1 MKTWMLLFF
10 AAFSGSIFSH
20 SHLIVFKV
28 EDKSIPCRIEL
39 KTDVQWEIV
48 NGVERIP
55 IEIKWR
61 KDSTFKSSLP
71 LFNTYFEGKKEKG
84 ILTGEWVDP
93 TRTGDYRIPFQIVN
107 NKIREFDTKVHIPVH
122 AKYKIVFE
130 DDSVPAILDM
140 AVVREE
146 FVVYGTVLTETGDYR
161 YLQGEPFENN
171 MFYLSAFDG
180 THLFYLAGQLV
191 DNKIEGVFMSGK
203 HYMAKF
209 TGEADA
215 TFELRKADELTWMKN
230 PKETLEL
237 KLNTDIK
244 TERSFGENDWKGK
257 VTLVQIMGTWC
268 PNCTD
273 ESRFVKSMYEK
284 YHAQGLEVVPVSFER
299 GSDKQVAFTRINS
312 QAKQMALPYPVYLG
326 SGADSPQKAAS
337 IVFSQLNHVMS
348 FPTLILSGKDGKVKK
363 VWTGFYGPGTGVY
376 YKEHTAEIED
386 AVLRLLRKDCYT
398 KIA

>member
-10 AAFSGSIFSH
+10 AVFSGTIFSQ

-55 IEIKWR
+55 IDIKWG

-93 TRTGDYRIPFQIVN
+93 TRTGDYRIPFQIIG

-122 AKYKIVFE
+122 LKYKIVFE

-140 AVVREE
+140 AAIREE

-171 MFYLSAFDG
+171 RFYLSAFDG
-180 THLFYLAGQLV
+180 THLFYLAAQLV

-209 TGEADA
+209 KGEADA
-215 TFELRKADELTWMKN
+215 NFELREADELTWMKN
-230 PKETLEL
+230 PKDVL
-237 KLNTDIK
+237 KLKLDADAK
-244 TERSFGENDWKGK
+244 TERSFGEKDWKEK

-284 YHAQGLEVVPVSFER
+284 YSGQGLQVVPVSFER
-299 GSDKQVAFTRINS
+299 GTDKKVSFTRINS

-326 SGADSPQKAAS
+326 SGADSPQKAAA

-348 FPTLILSGKDGKVKK
+348 FPTLILIGKDGMVKK
-363 VWTGFYGPGTGVY
+363 VWTGFYGPGTGVHY
-376 YKEHTAEIED
+376 IEHTKEIEK
-386 AVLRLLRKDCYT
+386 ALLKEMYVKD
-398 KIA
+398 

>member
-1 MKTWMLLFF
+1 MLLFF
-10 AAFSGSIFSH
+10 AAFSGTVFSQ

-28 EDKSIPCRIEL
+28 EDKSIPCRIDLLNESR
-39 KTDVQWEIV
+39 WEIV

-55 IEIKWR
+55 IDIKWG
-61 KDSTFKSSLP
+61 KDSTFTSSLP

-84 ILTGEWVDP
+84 IVTGEWVDP

-107 NKIREFDTKVHIPVH
+107 NKIREFDTKVHAPVH

-130 DDSVPAILDM
+130 DDTVPAILDM
-140 AVVREE
+140 AAVREE

-161 YLQGEPFENN
+161 YLQGEPFENSR
-171 MFYLSAFDG
+171 FYLSAFDG

-191 DNKIEGVFMSGK
+191 DNKIDGVFMSGK

-209 TGEADA
+209 SGEANA
-215 TFELRKADELTWMKN
+215 NFELRKADELTWMKN
-230 PKETLEL
+230 PKETLSL
-237 KLNTDIK
+237 KLNSDAK
-244 TERSFGENDWKGK
+244 TERSFGEKDWRGK

-299 GSDKQVAFTRINS
+299 GTDKQVAFTRINS

-326 SGADSPQKAAS
+326 TGADSPQKAAA
-337 IVFSQLNHVMS
+337 IVFAQLNHVMS
-348 FPTLILSGKDGKVKK
+348 FPTLILIGKDGKVKK
-363 VWTGFYGPGTGVY
+363 VWTGFYGPGTGVHY
-376 YKEHTAEIED
+376 TNHTKEIED
-386 AVLRLLRKDCYT
+386 AVLRLLRKD
-398 KIA
+398 

>member
-10 AAFSGSIFSH
+10 AAFSGSIFSQ

-39 KTDVQWEIV
+39 KSDVQWEIV
-48 NGVERIP
+48 NGAERIP
-55 IEIKWR
+55 IEIKWG

-93 TRTGDYRIPFQIVN
+93 TRTGDYRIPFQIRG

-122 AKYKIVFE
+122 LKYKIVFE

-140 AVVREE
+140 AAIREE

-161 YLQGEPFENN
+161 YLQGEPFENSR
-171 MFYLSAFDG
+171 FYLSAFDG

-203 HYMAKF
+203 HYTAKF
-209 TGEADA
+209 KGEADA

-230 PKETLEL
+230 PKEILS
-237 KLNTDIK
+237 LNLNADAK
-244 TERSFGENDWKGK
+244 TERSFGERDWKGK

-284 YHAQGLEVVPVSFER
+284 YHVQGLEVVPVSFER
-299 GSDKQVAFTRINS
+299 GTNKQVAFTRINS
-312 QAKQMALPYPVYLG
+312 QAKQKTLPYPVYLG
-326 SGADSPQKAAS
+326 SGADSPQKAAA

-348 FPTLILSGKDGKVKK
+348 FPTLILIGKDGMVKK
-363 VWTGFYGPGTGVY
+363 VWTGFYGPGTGVHY
-376 YKEHTAEIED
+376 REHTAEIED
-386 AVLRLLRKDCYT
+386 ALLRLLRKD
-398 KIA
+398 

>member
-1 MKTWMLLFF
+1 
-10 AAFSGSIFSH
+10 
-20 SHLIVFKV
+20 
-28 EDKSIPCRIEL
+28 
-39 KTDVQWEIV
+39 V

-55 IEIKWR
+55 IEIKWG

-93 TRTGDYRIPFQIVN
+93 TRTGDYRIPFQIIG
-107 NKIREFDTKVHIPVH
+107 NKVREFDTKVHMPVH

-140 AVVREE
+140 AAVREE

-171 MFYLSAFDG
+171 RFYLSAFDG

-191 DNKIEGVFMSGK
+191 DNKIEGIFMSGK
-203 HYMAKF
+203 HYLAKF

-237 KLNTDIK
+237 KLSVDTK
-244 TERSFGENDWKGK
+244 TERSFGEKDWKGK

-299 GSDKQVAFTRINS
+299 GTDKQVAFTRINS

-326 SGADSPQKAAS
+326 SGADSPQKAAA
-337 IVFSQLNHVMS
+337 IVFAQLNHVMS
-348 FPTLILSGKDGKVKK
+348 FPTLILIGKDGEVKK
-363 VWTGFYGPGTGVY
+363 VWTGFYGPGTGVHY
-376 YKEHTAEIED
+376 TEHTKEIEN
-386 AVLRLLRKDCYT
+386 ALVLFLNQK
-398 KIA
+398 

>member
-10 AAFSGSIFSH
+10 AAFSGTVFSQ
-20 SHLIVFKV
+20 SHLIVFKI

-55 IEIKWR
+55 IEIKWG

-93 TRTGDYRIPFQIVN
+93 TRTGDYRIPFQIIG
-107 NKIREFDTKVHIPVH
+107 NKVREFDTKVHMPVH
-122 AKYKIVFE
+122 AKYKIVFA

-140 AVVREE
+140 AAVREE

-171 MFYLSAFDG
+171 RFYLSAFDG

-191 DNKIEGVFMSGK
+191 DNKIEGIFMSGK
-203 HYMAKF
+203 HYLAKF

-237 KLNTDIK
+237 KLSVDTK
-244 TERSFGENDWKGK
+244 TERSFGEKDWKGK

-299 GSDKQVAFTRINS
+299 GTDKQVAFTRINS

-326 SGADSPQKAAS
+326 SGADSPQKAAA
-337 IVFSQLNHVMS
+337 IVFAQLNHVMS
-348 FPTLILSGKDGKVKK
+348 FPTLILIGKDGEVKK
-363 VWTGFYGPGTGVY
+363 VWTGFYGPGTGVHY
-376 YKEHTAEIED
+376 TEHAKEIEN
-386 AVLRLLRKDCYT
+386 ALVLFLNQK
-398 KIA
+398 

>member
-1 MKTWMLLFF
+1 MKAWMLLFF
-10 AAFSGSIFSH
+10 AALSGTVFSQ

-28 EDKSIPCRIEL
+28 EDKSIPCRIDLLNESR
-39 KTDVQWEIV
+39 WEIV

-55 IEIKWR
+55 IDIKWG
-61 KDSTFKSSLP
+61 KDSTFTSSLP
-71 LFNTYFEGKKEKG
+71 LFNTYFEGRKEKG

-107 NKIREFDTKVHIPVH
+107 NRIRDREFDAKVHIPVH
-122 AKYKIVFE
+122 LKYRIVFE

-140 AVVREE
+140 AVVKEE
-146 FVVYGTVLTETGDYR
+146 YVVYGTVLTETGDYR

-171 MFYLSAFDG
+171 RFYLSAFDG
-180 THLFYLAGQLV
+180 THLFYLAGQLI

-209 TGEADA
+209 KGEADA
-215 TFELRKADELTWMKN
+215 NFELREADQLTWMKN
-230 PKETLEL
+230 PKEVLKL
-237 KLNTDIK
+237 KLNSDVR
-244 TERSFGENDWKGK
+244 TERSFGEKDWKDK

-284 YHAQGLEVVPVSFER
+284 YSGQGLQVIPVSFER
-299 GSDKQVAFTRINS
+299 GTDKKVSFTRINS

-326 SGADSPQKAAS
+326 CGADSPQKAAAM
-337 IVFSQLNHVMS
+337 VFSQLNHVMS
-348 FPTLILSGKDGKVKK
+348 FPTLILIGKDGKVKK
-363 VWTGFYGPGTGVY
+363 VWTGFYGPGTGVHY
-376 YKEHTAEIED
+376 REHTAEIED
-386 AVLRLLRKDCYT
+386 AVLRLLRKD
-398 KIA
+398 

>member
-10 AAFSGSIFSH
+10 AAFSGSVFSQ

-39 KTDVQWEIV
+39 KSDVQWEIV
-48 NGVERIP
+48 NGAERIP
-55 IEIKWR
+55 IEIKWG

-122 AKYKIVFE
+122 LKYKIVFE
-130 DDSVPAILDM
+130 DDSIPAILDM
-140 AVVREE
+140 ALVKEE
-146 FVVYGTVLTETGDYR
+146 YVVYGTVLTETGDYR

-171 MFYLSAFDG
+171 RFYLSAFDG
-180 THLFYLAGQLV
+180 THLFYLAAQLV

-209 TGEADA
+209 KGEADA
-215 TFELRKADELTWMKN
+215 NFELREADELTWMKN
-230 PKETLEL
+230 PKDVL
-237 KLNTDIK
+237 KLKLDVDAK
-244 TERSFGENDWKGK
+244 TERSFGEKDWKEK

-284 YHAQGLEVVPVSFER
+284 YSGQGLQVVPVSFER
-299 GSDKQVAFTRINS
+299 GTDKKVSFTRINS

-326 SGADSPQKAAS
+326 SGADSPQKAAA

-348 FPTLILSGKDGKVKK
+348 FPTLILIGKDGMVKK
-363 VWTGFYGPGTGVY
+363 VWTGFYGPGTGVHY
-376 YKEHTAEIED
+376 IEHTKEIEQ
-386 AVLRLLRKDCYT
+386 ALLKEMYVKD
-398 KIA
+398 

>member
-10 AAFSGSIFSH
+10 AAFSGTVFSQ

-39 KTDVQWEIV
+39 RTDVQWEIV

-55 IEIKWR
+55 IDIKWG

-93 TRTGDYRIPFQIVN
+93 TRTGDYRIPFQIIG
-107 NKIREFDTKVHIPVH
+107 NKVREFDTKVHVPVH

-130 DDSVPAILDM
+130 DDTVPAILDM
-140 AVVREE
+140 AAVREE

-171 MFYLSAFDG
+171 RFYLSAFDG
-180 THLFYLAGQLV
+180 THLFYLAGQLI

-209 TGEADA
+209 KGEADA
-215 TFELRKADELTWMKN
+215 NFELREADQLTWMKN

-237 KLNTDIK
+237 KLSADTK

-326 SGADSPQKAAS
+326 SGADSPQKAAAM
-337 IVFSQLNHVMS
+337 VFSQLNHVMS
-348 FPTLILSGKDGKVKK
+348 FPTLILIGKDGKVKK
-363 VWTGFYGPGTGVY
+363 VWTGFYGPGTGVHHS
-376 YKEHTAEIED
+376 EHTKEIEN
-386 AVLRLLRKDCYT
+386 ALLNELNR
-398 KIA
+398 

>member
-1 MKTWMLLFF
+1 MKAWMLLFF
-10 AAFSGSIFSH
+10 AAFSGTVFSQ

-39 KTDVQWEIV
+39 LNESRWEIV

-55 IEIKWR
+55 IDIKWG
-61 KDSTFKSSLP
+61 KDSTFTSSLP

-84 ILTGEWVDP
+84 IVAGEWVDP

-107 NKIREFDTKVHIPVH
+107 NKIREFDTKVHVPVH

-130 DDSVPAILDM
+130 DDTVPAILDM
-140 AVVREE
+140 AAVREE

-171 MFYLSAFDG
+171 RFYLSAFDG
-180 THLFYLAGQLV
+180 THLFYLAGQLI
-191 DNKIEGVFMSGK
+191 DNKIQGIFMSGK
-203 HYMAKF
+203 HYSAKF
-209 TGEADA
+209 TGEVDDN
-215 TFELRKADELTWMKN
+215 FELRKADELTWMKN
-230 PKETLEL
+230 PKETLIL
-237 KLNTDIK
+237 KLNADAK
-244 TERSFGENDWKGK
+244 TERSFGEKDWKGK

-284 YHAQGLEVVPVSFER
+284 YHSQGLEVVPVSFER
-299 GSDKQVAFTRINS
+299 GTDKQVAFTRIHS

-337 IVFSQLNHVMS
+337 LVFAQLNHVMS
-348 FPTLILSGKDGKVKK
+348 FPTLILIGKDGKVNK
-363 VWTGFYGPGTGVY
+363 VWTGFYGPGTGVHY
-376 YKEHTAEIED
+376 REHTAEIED
-386 AVLRLLRKDCYT
+386 AVLRLLRKD
-398 KIA
+398 

>member
-10 AAFSGSIFSH
+10 AAFSGSIFSQ

-28 EDKSIPCRIEL
+28 EEKSIPCRIEL
-39 KTDVQWEIV
+39 KSDVQWEIV

-55 IEIKWR
+55 IEIKWG

-84 ILTGEWVDP
+84 ILTGDWVDP

-122 AKYKIVFE
+122 LKYKIVFE

-140 AVVREE
+140 AVVKEE
-146 FVVYGTVLTETGDYR
+146 YVVYGTVLTETGDYR

-171 MFYLSAFDG
+171 RFYLSAFDG
-180 THLFYLAGQLV
+180 THLFYLAAQLV

-209 TGEADA
+209 KGEADA
-215 TFELRKADELTWMKN
+215 NFELREADELTWMKN
-230 PKETLEL
+230 PKDVL
-237 KLNTDIK
+237 KLKLDADAK
-244 TERSFGENDWKGK
+244 TERSFGEKDWKGK
-257 VTLVQIMGTWC
+257 LTLVQIMGTWC

-273 ESRFVKSMYEK
+273 ESQFVKSMYEK
-284 YHAQGLEVVPVSFER
+284 YSGQGLQVVPVSFER
-299 GSDKQVAFTRINS
+299 GTDKQVSFTRINS

-326 SGADSPQKAAS
+326 SGAESPQKAAAM
-337 IVFSQLNHVMS
+337 VFSQLNHVMS
-348 FPTLILSGKDGKVKK
+348 FPTLILIGKDGKVKK
-363 VWTGFYGPGTGVY
+363 VWTGFYGPGTGVHY
-376 YKEHTAEIED
+376 REHTAEIED
-386 AVLRLLRKDCYT
+386 AVLRLLRKD
-398 KIA
+398 

>member
-1 MKTWMLLFF
+1 MKAWMLSFF
-10 AAFSGSIFSH
+10 AAFSGSVFSQ

-39 KTDVQWEIV
+39 KSDVQWEIV

-55 IEIKWR
+55 IEIKWG

-84 ILTGEWVDP
+84 ILKGEWVDP

-107 NKIREFDTKVHIPVH
+107 NKIREFDTKVHVPVH

-130 DDSVPAILDM
+130 DDTVPAILDM
-140 AVVREE
+140 AAVREE

-161 YLQGEPFENN
+161 YLQGEPFESNR
-171 MFYLSAFDG
+171 FYLSAFDG

-191 DNKIEGVFMSGK
+191 GNKIEGVFMSGK
-203 HYMAKF
+203 HYSAKF
-209 TGEADA
+209 TGELDDK
-215 TFELRKADELTWMKN
+215 FELREADQLTWMKN
-230 PKETLEL
+230 PKEVLQL
-237 KLNTDIK
+237 KLNSDVK
-244 TERSFGENDWKGK
+244 TECSFGEKDWKGK

-284 YHAQGLEVVPVSFER
+284 YHTQGLEVVPVSFER
-299 GSDKQVAFTRINS
+299 GTDKQVAFARINS

-326 SGADSPQKAAS
+326 SGADSPQKAAAL
-337 IVFSQLNHVMS
+337 VFAQLNHVMS
-348 FPTLILSGKDGKVKK
+348 FPTLILIGKDGKVKK
-363 VWTGFYGPGTGVY
+363 VWTGFYGPGTGVH

-386 AVLRLLRKDCYT
+386 AVLRLLRKD
-398 KIA
+398 

>member
-1 MKTWMLLFF
+1 MKAWMLLFF
-10 AAFSGSIFSH
+10 AAFSGSIFSQ

-48 NGVERIP
+48 NGAERIP
-55 IEIKWR
+55 IEIKWG

-84 ILTGEWVDP
+84 IVTGEWVDP

-107 NKIREFDTKVHIPVH
+107 NKIREFDTKVHIPIH
-122 AKYKIVFE
+122 LKYKIVFE
-130 DDSVPAILDM
+130 DDSVPAVLDM

-146 FVVYGTVLTETGDYR
+146 YVVYGTVLTETGDYR

-171 MFYLSAFDG
+171 RFYLSAFDG

-209 TGEADA
+209 KGEADA
-215 TFELRKADELTWMKN
+215 NFKLREADELTWMKN
-230 PKETLEL
+230 PKDVLKL
-237 KLNTDIK
+237 KLNSDVK
-244 TERSFGENDWKGK
+244 TERSFGDKDWKGK

-299 GSDKQVAFTRINS
+299 GTDKQVAFTRINS

-326 SGADSPQKAAS
+326 SGADSPQKSAA
-337 IVFSQLNHVMS
+337 IVFGQLNHVMS
-348 FPTLILSGKDGKVKK
+348 FPTLILIGKDGKVNK
-363 VWTGFYGPGTGVY
+363 VWTGFYGPGTGVHY
-376 YKEHTAEIED
+376 VEHTKEIEN
-386 AVLRLLRKDCYT
+386 ALLKEF
-398 KIA
+398 

>member
-10 AAFSGSIFSH
+10 AVFSGSVFSQ

-39 KTDVQWEIV
+39 KSEVQWEIV
-48 NGVERIP
+48 NGAERIP
-55 IEIKWR
+55 IEIKWG

-93 TRTGDYRIPFQIVN
+93 TRAGDYRIPFQIIG

-122 AKYKIVFE
+122 LKYRIVFE
-130 DDSVPAILDM
+130 DDSIPAILDM
-140 AVVREE
+140 AVVKEE
-146 FVVYGTVLTETGDYR
+146 YVVYGTVLTETGDYR

-171 MFYLSAFDG
+171 RFYLSAFDG
-180 THLFYLAGQLV
+180 THLFYLAGQLI

-209 TGEADA
+209 KGEADA
-215 TFELRKADELTWMKN
+215 NFELREADQLTWMKN
-230 PKETLEL
+230 PKEVLKL
-237 KLNTDIK
+237 KLNSDVK
-244 TERSFGENDWKGK
+244 TERSFGEKDWKDK

-284 YHAQGLEVVPVSFER
+284 YSAQGLQVVPVSFER
-299 GSDKQVAFTRINS
+299 GTDKKVSFTRINS

-326 SGADSPQKAAS
+326 SGAESPQKSAAM
-337 IVFSQLNHVMS
+337 VFSQLNHVMS
-348 FPTLILSGKDGKVKK
+348 FPTLILIGKDGKVKK
-363 VWTGFYGPGTGVY
+363 VWTGFYGPGTGVH
-376 YKEHTAEIED
+376 YKEHTAEIEE
-386 AVLRLLRKDCYT
+386 AVTRLLLKD
-398 KIA
+398 

>member
-10 AAFSGSIFSH
+10 TAFSGSIFSQ

-48 NGVERIP
+48 NGAERIP
-55 IEIKWR
+55 IEIKWG

-122 AKYKIVFE
+122 LKYKIVFE

-146 FVVYGTVLTETGDYR
+146 YIVYGTVLTETGDYR

-171 MFYLSAFDG
+171 RFYLSAFDG

-230 PKETLEL
+230 PKEVLKL
-237 KLNTDIK
+237 KLNSDVK
-244 TERSFGENDWKGK
+244 TERSFGEKDWKGK

-284 YHAQGLEVVPVSFER
+284 YHEQGLEVVPVSFER
-299 GSDKQVAFTRINS
+299 GTDKQVAFTRINS
-312 QAKQMALPYPVYLG
+312 QAKQMSLPYLVYLG
-326 SGADSPQKAAS
+326 SGADSPQKAAA

-348 FPTLILSGKDGKVKK
+348 FPTLILIGKDGKVKK

-376 YKEHTAEIED
+376 YREHTAEIED
-386 AVLRLLRKDCYT
+386 VVLRLLRKD
-398 KIA
+398 

>member
-1 MKTWMLLFF
+1 MKAWMLLFF
-10 AAFSGSIFSH
+10 AAFSGTVFSQ

-28 EDKSIPCRIEL
+28 EDKSIPCRIDLLNESR
-39 KTDVQWEIV
+39 WEIV

-55 IEIKWR
+55 IDIKWG
-61 KDSTFKSSLP
+61 KDSTFTSSLP

-107 NKIREFDTKVHIPVH
+107 NRIRDREFDAKVHIPVH
-122 AKYKIVFE
+122 LKYRIVFE

-140 AVVREE
+140 AVVKEE
-146 FVVYGTVLTETGDYR
+146 YVVYGTVLTETGDYR

-171 MFYLSAFDG
+171 RFYLSAFDG
-180 THLFYLAGQLV
+180 THLFYLAGQLI

-209 TGEADA
+209 KGEADA
-215 TFELRKADELTWMKN
+215 NFELREADQLTWMKN
-230 PKETLEL
+230 PKEVLKL
-237 KLNTDIK
+237 KLNSDVR
-244 TERSFGENDWKGK
+244 TERSFGEKDWKDK

-284 YHAQGLEVVPVSFER
+284 YSGQGLQVIPVSFER
-299 GSDKQVAFTRINS
+299 GNDKKVSFTRINS

-326 SGADSPQKAAS
+326 CGADSPQKAAAL
-337 IVFSQLNHVMS
+337 VFAQLNHVMS
-348 FPTLILSGKDGKVKK
+348 FPTLILIGKDGKVKK
-363 VWTGFYGPGTGVY
+363 VWTGFYGPGTGVHY
-376 YKEHTAEIED
+376 REHTAEIED
-386 AVLRLLRKDCYT
+386 AVLRLLRKD
-398 KIA
+398 

>member
-1 MKTWMLLFF
+1 MKAWMLLFF
-10 AAFSGSIFSH
+10 AAFSGTVFSQ

-39 KTDVQWEIV
+39 KSDVQWEIV

-55 IEIKWR
+55 IEIKWG

-84 ILTGEWVDP
+84 IVTGEWVDP

-107 NKIREFDTKVHIPVH
+107 NKIREFDTKVHVPIH

-130 DDSVPAILDM
+130 DDTVPAILDM
-140 AVVREE
+140 AAVREE

-161 YLQGEPFENN
+161 YLQGEPFESNR
-171 MFYLSAFDG
+171 FYLSAFDG

-191 DNKIEGVFMSGK
+191 GNKIEGVFMSGK
-203 HYMAKF
+203 HYSAKF
-209 TGEADA
+209 TGELDDK
-215 TFELRKADELTWMKN
+215 FELREADQLTWMKN
-230 PKETLEL
+230 PKEVLKL
-237 KLNTDIK
+237 KLNSDVK
-244 TERSFGENDWKGK
+244 TERSFGEKDWKGK

-284 YHAQGLEVVPVSFER
+284 YHTQGLEVVPVSFER
-299 GSDKQVAFTRINS
+299 GTDKQVAFTRINS

-326 SGADSPQKAAS
+326 SGADSPQKAAAL
-337 IVFSQLNHVMS
+337 VFAQLNHVMS
-348 FPTLILSGKDGKVKK
+348 FPTLILIGKDGKVKK
-363 VWTGFYGPGTGVY
+363 VWTGFYGPGTGIHY
-376 YKEHTAEIED
+376 TEHTKEIED
-386 AVLRLLRKDCYT
+386 SLLLFLNQK
-398 KIA
+398 

>member
-10 AAFSGSIFSH
+10 AAFSGTVFSQ

-39 KTDVQWEIV
+39 RTDVQWEIV

-55 IEIKWR
+55 IDIKWG

-93 TRTGDYRIPFQIVN
+93 TRTGDYRIPFQIIG
-107 NKIREFDTKVHIPVH
+107 NKVREFDTKVHVPVH

-130 DDSVPAILDM
+130 DDTVPAILDM
-140 AVVREE
+140 AAVREE

-161 YLQGEPFENN
+161 YLQGEPFENSR
-171 MFYLSAFDG
+171 FYLSAFDG

-191 DNKIEGVFMSGK
+191 DNKIDGVFMSGK

-209 TGEADA
+209 SGEADA

-230 PKETLEL
+230 PKETLSL
-237 KLNTDIK
+237 KLNSDEK
-244 TERSFGENDWKGK
+244 TECSFGEKDWKGK
-257 VTLVQIMGTWC
+257 VTLFQIMGTWC

-326 SGADSPQKAAS
+326 SGADSPQKAAA

-348 FPTLILSGKDGKVKK
+348 FPTLILIGKDGKVKK
-363 VWTGFYGPGTGVY
+363 VWTGFYGPGTGVHHS
-376 YKEHTAEIED
+376 EHTKEIEN
-386 AVLRLLRKDCYT
+386 ALLNELNR
-398 KIA
+398 

>member
-10 AAFSGSIFSH
+10 AAFSGSVFSQ

-39 KTDVQWEIV
+39 KSDVQWEIV
-48 NGVERIP
+48 NGAERIP
-55 IEIKWR
+55 IEIKWG

-93 TRTGDYRIPFQIVN
+93 TRAGDYRIPFQIVN
-107 NKIREFDTKVHIPVH
+107 NKVREFDTKVHIPIHV
-122 AKYKIVFE
+122 KYKIVFE
-130 DDSVPAILDM
+130 DDTVPAILDM
-140 AVVREE
+140 AAIREE

-171 MFYLSAFDG
+171 CFYLSAFDG
-180 THLFYLAGQLV
+180 THLFYLAGQLI

-209 TGEADA
+209 KGEADA
-215 TFELRKADELTWMKN
+215 NFELREADELTWMKN
-230 PKETLEL
+230 PKDVL
-237 KLNTDIK
+237 KLKLDADAK
-244 TERSFGENDWKGK
+244 TERSFGEKDWKGK
-257 VTLVQIMGTWC
+257 LTLVQIMGTWC

-284 YHAQGLEVVPVSFER
+284 YSAQGLQVVPVSFER
-299 GSDKQVAFTRINS
+299 GTDKKVSFTRINS

-326 SGADSPQKAAS
+326 SGADSPQKAAAM
-337 IVFSQLNHVMS
+337 VFSQLNHVMS
-348 FPTLILSGKDGKVKK
+348 FPTLILIGKDGLVKK
-363 VWTGFYGPGTGVY
+363 VWTGFYGPGTGVHY
-376 YKEHTAEIED
+376 REHTAEIED
-386 AVLRLLRKDCYT
+386 ALLRLLRKD
-398 KIA
+398 

>member
-10 AAFSGSIFSH
+10 AAFSGSIFSQ

-140 AVVREE
+140 AAVREE

-237 KLNTDIK
+237 KLSTDIK

-312 QAKQMALPYPVYLG
+312 QSKQMALPYPVYLG

-337 IVFSQLNHVMS
+337 IVFAQLNHVMS
-348 FPTLILSGKDGKVKK
+348 FPTLILIGKDGKVKK

-386 AVLRLLRKDCYT
+386 AVLRLLRKD
-398 KIA
+398 

>member
-10 AAFSGSIFSH
+10 AAFSGTVFSQ

-39 KTDVQWEIV
+39 RTDVQWEIV

-55 IEIKWR
+55 IDIKWG

-93 TRTGDYRIPFQIVN
+93 TRTGDYRIPFQIIG
-107 NKIREFDTKVHIPVH
+107 NKVREFDTKVHVPVH

-326 SGADSPQKAAS
+326 SGADSPQKAAA

-348 FPTLILSGKDGKVKK
+348 FPTLILIGKDGKVKK
-363 VWTGFYGPGTGVY
+363 VWTGFYGPGTGVHHS
-376 YKEHTAEIED
+376 EHTKEIEN
-386 AVLRLLRKDCYT
+386 ALLNELNR
-398 KIA
+398 

>member
-10 AAFSGSIFSH
+10 AAFSGSVFSQ

-48 NGVERIP
+48 NGAERIP
-55 IEIKWR
+55 IEIKWG

-84 ILTGEWVDP
+84 ILTGDWVDP

-122 AKYKIVFE
+122 LKYKIVFE

-140 AVVREE
+140 AAIREE

-171 MFYLSAFDG
+171 RFYLSAFDG
-180 THLFYLAGQLV
+180 THLFYLAAQLV

-209 TGEADA
+209 KGEADA
-215 TFELRKADELTWMKN
+215 NFELREADELTWMKN
-230 PKETLEL
+230 PKDVL
-237 KLNTDIK
+237 KLKLDVDAK
-244 TERSFGENDWKGK
+244 TERSFGEKDWKEK

-284 YHAQGLEVVPVSFER
+284 YSGQGLQVVPVSFER
-299 GSDKQVAFTRINS
+299 GTDKKVSFTRINS

-326 SGADSPQKAAS
+326 SGADSPQKAAA

-348 FPTLILSGKDGKVKK
+348 FPTLILIGKDGMVKK
-363 VWTGFYGPGTGVY
+363 VWTGFYGPGTGVHY
-376 YKEHTAEIED
+376 IEHTKEIEN
-386 AVLRLLRKDCYT
+386 ALLKEMYVKD
-398 KIA
+398 

>member
-10 AAFSGSIFSH
+10 AAFSGSVFSQ

-39 KTDVQWEIV
+39 KSDVQWEIV
-48 NGVERIP
+48 NGAERIP
-55 IEIKWR
+55 IEIKWG

-93 TRTGDYRIPFQIVN
+93 TRTGDYRIPFQIIG

-122 AKYKIVFE
+122 LKYKIVFE

-140 AVVREE
+140 AAIREE

-171 MFYLSAFDG
+171 RFYLSAFDG
-180 THLFYLAGQLV
+180 THLFYLAAQLV

-209 TGEADA
+209 KGEADA
-215 TFELRKADELTWMKN
+215 NFELREADELTWMKN
-230 PKETLEL
+230 PKDVL
-237 KLNTDIK
+237 KLKLDIDAK
-244 TERSFGENDWKGK
+244 TERSFGEKDWKEK

-284 YHAQGLEVVPVSFER
+284 YSGQGLQVVPVSFER
-299 GSDKQVAFTRINS
+299 GTDKKVSFTRINS

-326 SGADSPQKAAS
+326 SGADSPQKAAA

-348 FPTLILSGKDGKVKK
+348 FPTLILIGKDGLVKK
-363 VWTGFYGPGTGVY
+363 VWTGFYGPGTGVHY
-376 YKEHTAEIED
+376 IEHTKEIEH
-386 AVLRLLRKDCYT
+386 ALLKELNR
-398 KIA
+398 

>member
-10 AAFSGSIFSH
+10 AAFSGTVFSQ
-20 SHLIVFKV
+20 SHLIVFKI

-140 AVVREE
+140 AAVREE

-237 KLNTDIK
+237 KLSTDIK

-273 ESRFVKSMYEK
+273 ESLFVQSMYEK

-312 QAKQMALPYPVYLG
+312 QSKQMALPYPVYLG

-337 IVFSQLNHVMS
+337 IVFAQLNHVMS
-348 FPTLILSGKDGKVKK
+348 FPTLILIGKDGKVKK

-386 AVLRLLRKDCYT
+386 AVLRLLRKD
-398 KIA
+398 

>member
-10 AAFSGSIFSH
+10 AAFSGTVFSQ

-39 KTDVQWEIV
+39 RTDVQWEIV

-55 IEIKWR
+55 IDIKWG

-93 TRTGDYRIPFQIVN
+93 TRTGDYRIPFQIIG
-107 NKIREFDTKVHIPVH
+107 NKVREFDTKVHVPVH

-130 DDSVPAILDM
+130 DDTVPAILDM
-140 AVVREE
+140 AAVREE

-161 YLQGEPFENN
+161 YLQGEPFENSR
-171 MFYLSAFDG
+171 FYLSAFDG
-180 THLFYLAGQLV
+180 THLFYLAGQLI

-209 TGEADA
+209 KGEADA
-215 TFELRKADELTWMKN
+215 NFELREADQLTWMKN

-237 KLNTDIK
+237 KLSTDIK

-326 SGADSPQKAAS
+326 SGADSPQKAAAM
-337 IVFSQLNHVMS
+337 VFSQLNHVMS
-348 FPTLILSGKDGKVKK
+348 FPTLILIGKDGKVKK
-363 VWTGFYGPGTGVY
+363 VWTGFYGPGTGVHHS
-376 YKEHTAEIED
+376 EHTKEIEN
-386 AVLRLLRKDCYT
+386 ALLNELNR
-398 KIA
+398 

>member
-10 AAFSGSIFSH
+10 AAFSGIVFSQ

-39 KTDVQWEIV
+39 KTDIQWEIV
-48 NGVERIP
+48 NGAERIP
-55 IEIKWR
+55 IEIKWG

-93 TRTGDYRIPFQIVN
+93 TRAGDYRIPFQIVN

-122 AKYKIVFE
+122 LKYKIVFE
-130 DDSVPAILDM
+130 DDTVPAILDM
-140 AVVREE
+140 AAIREE

-171 MFYLSAFDG
+171 CFYLSAFDG
-180 THLFYLAGQLV
+180 THLFYLAGQLI

-203 HYMAKF
+203 HYSAKF
-209 TGEADA
+209 KGEADA
-215 TFELRKADELTWMKN
+215 NFELREADELTWMKN
-230 PKETLEL
+230 PKDVL
-237 KLNTDIK
+237 KLKLDADAK
-244 TERSFGENDWKGK
+244 TERSFGEKDWKGK
-257 VTLVQIMGTWC
+257 LTLVQIMGTWC

-284 YHAQGLEVVPVSFER
+284 YSAQGLQVVPVSFER
-299 GSDKQVAFTRINS
+299 GTDKKVSFTRINS

-326 SGADSPQKAAS
+326 SGADSPQKAAAM
-337 IVFSQLNHVMS
+337 VFSQLNHVMS
-348 FPTLILSGKDGKVKK
+348 FPTLILIGKDGMVKK
-363 VWTGFYGPGTGVY
+363 VWTGFYGPGTGVHY
-376 YKEHTAEIED
+376 REHTAEIED
-386 AVLRLLRKDCYT
+386 AVLRLLRKD
-398 KIA
+398 

>member
-1 MKTWMLLFF
+1 MKTWMLMFF
-10 AAFSGSIFSH
+10 AAFSGSIFSQ

-28 EDKSIPCRIEL
+28 EDKSIPCLIEL
-39 KTDVQWEIV
+39 KSDVQWEIV
-48 NGVERIP
+48 NGAERIP
-55 IEIKWR
+55 IEIKWG

-93 TRTGDYRIPFQIVN
+93 TRTGDYRIPFQIIG

-122 AKYKIVFE
+122 LKYKIVYE

-140 AVVREE
+140 AVVKEE
-146 FVVYGTVLTETGDYR
+146 YVVYGTVLTETGDYR

-171 MFYLSAFDG
+171 RFYLSAFDG
-180 THLFYLAGQLV
+180 THLFYLAAQLV

-209 TGEADA
+209 KGEADA
-215 TFELRKADELTWMKN
+215 NFELREADELTWMKN
-230 PKETLEL
+230 PKEVL
-237 KLNTDIK
+237 KLKLDADAK
-244 TERSFGENDWKGK
+244 TERSFGEKDWKGK

-284 YHAQGLEVVPVSFER
+284 YSVQGLQVIPVSFER
-299 GSDKQVAFTRINS
+299 GTDKQVSFTRINS

-326 SGADSPQKAAS
+326 SGAESPQKSAA
-337 IVFSQLNHVMS
+337 IVFAQLNHVMS
-348 FPTLILSGKDGKVKK
+348 FPTLILIGKDGKVKK
-363 VWTGFYGPGTGVY
+363 VWTGFYGPGTGVHY
-376 YKEHTAEIED
+376 IEHTKEIEK
-386 AVLRLLRKDCYT
+386 AVEKELNR
-398 KIA
+398 